1 MGVAGPM
8 ARTVEDVALLFNAL
22 AGPDARDPYSHEPAP
37 PATPDGKPRIA
48 VLRQPGAVPVQ
59 SRCSDAVD
67 RAASLFAAEGYVVEE
82 FDYGLLDGAF
92 EMWRFLFIDWTA
104 PGVRGFINGRERD
117 CSWTG
122 LELLSL
128 VQGCAAPARDQ
139 LDSVLSRQAAMCRA
153 VAAWMSGGILLLM
166 PGFGTTAF
174 PHRQSRF
181 ETPAGAIDL
190 LDAVRTV
197 APANV
202 LGLPSLAVPVL
213 AGDGEAPAGIQIMGP
228 PDAEE
233 LLLDVGRVL
242 EDARGPLPSPP
253 LS

>member
-1 MGVAGPM
+1 M
-8 ARTVEDVALLFNAL
+8 ARTVEDVAILFSAL

-37 PATPDGKPRIA
+37 PAMPAGKPHIA
-48 VLRQPGAVPVQ
+48 VLQPAAIPVQ
-59 SRCSDAVD
+59 ARCSDAVD
-67 RAASLFAAEGYVVEE
+67 RAASLFAAEGYEVEE
-82 FDYGLLDGAF
+82 FDFALLEGAF
-92 EMWRFLFIDWTA
+92 ELWRFLFIDWTA
-104 PGVRGFINGRERD
+104 PGVRAFINGRESD

-128 VQGCAAPARDQ
+128 VQGCPAPTQDQ
-139 LDSVLSRQAAMCRA
+139 LDAVLSHQAAMRSA
-153 VAAWMSGGILLLM
+153 VVTWMSRGNLLLM

-174 PHRQSRF
+174 PHRQCRF
-181 ETPAGAIDL
+181 ETPAGAINL

-213 AGDGEAPAGIQIMGP
+213 AGDGEAPAGIQIMGL
-228 PDAEE
+228 PDSEA

-242 EDARGPLPSPP
+242 EGARGPLPPPP